1 MYSEQGKKQMK
12 RFKEILLTAV
22 LASST
27 SLKKMVPV
35 TNEKRVLN
43 IILAR
48 QCLQTDKLSLIMFES
63 IHI

>member
-1 MYSEQGKKQMK
+1 MKQEF
-12 RFKEILLTAV
+12 R
-22 LASST
+22 
-27 SLKKMVPV
+27 
-35 TNEKRVLN
+35 N

>member
-27 SLKKMVPV
+27 SSKKMVPV
-35 TNEKRVLN
+35 TNETRVSEHYFSPTVS
-43 IILAR
+43 ADR
-48 QCLQTDKLSLIMFES
+48 
-63 IHI
+63 